1 MGFFKK
7 VFGSAVEEV
16 KKNLEDSKNEML
28 KNLEDKKNEML
39 KNLNEKK
46 DEALGNFGIKSSSA
60 FSSDDENV
68 RIKIGTLTDGVLVIK
83 EGFKIL
89 KEDSLEDY
97 KGLRKIVFPST
108 LNELEEGAIYNQD
121 RLEELDFSRVSL
133 LTKIPEDFIS
143 GKTRIRTFVVPE
155 GVRTLEDDFLG
166 STETIKEVYI
176 PSSVSSIG
184 CIANY
189 ARNSIDIYLYASG
202 LDLEDMHDNVKTLYV
217 LAQDYDDYAEQLQE
231 YDTDARIRIM
241 PDDKVSFYESVSSN
255 HQVGQSEENPSS
267 KGASQKTIAGHKTAS
282 TEEAKQAQMK
292 LWWVKDLE
300 LLYNGD
306 KYALKYTGEK
316 KKTTDYV
323 YDDVAMLNEFQA
335 RLAQK
340 QADGSILYGIACTC
354 GWSFL
359 LTNCEYTKVT
369 FLDGIGAVLAI
380 DEDGDEFAID
390 RWGKPYALE
399 VYREKVE
406 EDMNDN
412 E

>member
-7 VFGSAVEEV
+7 VFGNAVEEV
-16 KKNLEDSKNEML
+16 KKNLEDSKNEILM
-28 KNLEDKKNEML
+28 NLEDKKNEMF
-39 KNLNEKK
+39 KDLNAKK
-46 DEALGNFGIKSSSA
+46 DEVLGNLGIKSS
-60 FSSDDENV
+60 
-68 RIKIGTLTDGVLVIK
+68 K
-83 EGFKIL
+83 
-89 KEDSLEDY
+89 SLESSTPRRNNGDNT
-97 KGLRKIVFPST
+97 RKQATDPKPRATAMST
-108 LNELEEGAIYNQD
+108 NQD
-121 RLEELDFSRVSL
+121 
-133 LTKIPEDFIS
+133 S
-143 GKTRIRTFVVPE
+143 GK
-155 GVRTLEDDFLG
+155 
-166 STETIKEVYI
+166 
-176 PSSVSSIG
+176 
-184 CIANY
+184 
-189 ARNSIDIYLYASG
+189 
-202 LDLEDMHDNVKTLYV
+202 
-217 LAQDYDDYAEQLQE
+217 
-231 YDTDARIRIM
+231 
-241 PDDKVSFYESVSSN
+241 
-255 HQVGQSEENPSS
+255 
-267 KGASQKTIAGHKTAS
+267 
-282 TEEAKQAQMK
+282 K

-306 KYALKYTGEK
+306 KYALKYTGDK

-323 YDDVAMLNEFQA
+323 YDDVALLNEYQA

-380 DEDGDEFAID
+380 DEDGDEYAID

>member
-1 MGFFKK
+1 MGLFKTL
-7 VFGSAVEEV
+7 FGDAAEEL
-16 KKNLEDSKNEML
+16 KKSYEDA
-28 KNLEDKKNEML
+28 
-39 KNLNEKK
+39 KK
-46 DEALGNFGIKSSSA
+46 D
-60 FSSDDENV
+60 V
-68 RIKIGTLTDGVLVIK
+68 
-83 EGFKIL
+83 
-89 KEDSLEDY
+89 
-97 KGLRKIVFPST
+97 
-108 LNELEEGAIYNQD
+108 LNELGFKSSKSLESSTPRRNNGDNVGKQGTGSKQRATAMSTNQD
-121 RLEELDFSRVSL
+121 
-133 LTKIPEDFIS
+133 
-143 GKTRIRTFVVPE
+143 FV
-155 GVRTLEDDFLG
+155 
-166 STETIKEVYI
+166 K
-176 PSSVSSIG
+176 
-184 CIANY
+184 
-189 ARNSIDIYLYASG
+189 
-202 LDLEDMHDNVKTLYV
+202 
-217 LAQDYDDYAEQLQE
+217 
-231 YDTDARIRIM
+231 
-241 PDDKVSFYESVSSN
+241 
-255 HQVGQSEENPSS
+255 
-267 KGASQKTIAGHKTAS
+267 
-282 TEEAKQAQMK
+282 K

-306 KYALKYTGEK
+306 KYALKYTGDK

-323 YDDVAMLNEFQA
+323 YDDVALLNEYQA

>member
-46 DEALGNFGIKSSSA
+46 DNALGELGFKSSKPSKTSTPRRNNSNNA
-60 FSSDDENV
+60 RKQATS
-68 RIKIGTLTDGVLVIK
+68 
-83 EGFKIL
+83 L
-89 KEDSLEDY
+89 KKDTCV
-97 KGLRKIVFPST
+97 K
-108 LNELEEGAIYNQD
+108 ELEPP
-121 RLEELDFSRVSL
+121 
-133 LTKIPEDFIS
+133 K
-143 GKTRIRTFVVPE
+143 
-155 GVRTLEDDFLG
+155 
-166 STETIKEVYI
+166 
-176 PSSVSSIG
+176 
-184 CIANY
+184 
-189 ARNSIDIYLYASG
+189 
-202 LDLEDMHDNVKTLYV
+202 
-217 LAQDYDDYAEQLQE
+217 
-231 YDTDARIRIM
+231 
-241 PDDKVSFYESVSSN
+241 
-255 HQVGQSEENPSS
+255 
-267 KGASQKTIAGHKTAS
+267 
-282 TEEAKQAQMK
+282 K

-323 YDDVAMLNEFQA
+323 YDDVALLNEYQA

-340 QADGSILYGIACTC
+340 QADGSMLYGVACTC

-380 DEDGDEFAID
+380 DEDGDEYAID

>member
-1 MGFFKK
+1 MGLFKTL
-7 VFGSAVEEV
+7 FGDAAEEL
-16 KKNLEDSKNEML
+16 KKSYEDA
-28 KNLEDKKNEML
+28 
-39 KNLNEKK
+39 KK
-46 DEALGNFGIKSSSA
+46 D
-60 FSSDDENV
+60 V
-68 RIKIGTLTDGVLVIK
+68 
-83 EGFKIL
+83 
-89 KEDSLEDY
+89 
-97 KGLRKIVFPST
+97 
-108 LNELEEGAIYNQD
+108 
-121 RLEELDFSRVSL
+121 LEELGFKS
-133 LTKIPEDFIS
+133 
-143 GKTRIRTFVVPE
+143 
-155 GVRTLEDDFLG
+155 
-166 STETIKEVYI
+166 ST
-176 PSSVSSIG
+176 SSKSSTPR
-184 CIANY
+184 
-189 ARNSIDIYLYASG
+189 RNNG
-202 LDLEDMHDNVKTLYV
+202 DNVGKQGTGSKQR
-217 LAQDYDDYAEQLQE
+217 ATAMSTNQDFV
-231 YDTDARIRIM
+231 
-241 PDDKVSFYESVSSN
+241 K
-255 HQVGQSEENPSS
+255 
-267 KGASQKTIAGHKTAS
+267 
-282 TEEAKQAQMK
+282 K

-306 KYALKYTGEK
+306 KYALKYTGDK

-323 YDDVAMLNEFQA
+323 YDDVAMLNEYQA

>member
-1 MGFFKK
+1 M
-7 VFGSAVEEV
+7 
-16 KKNLEDSKNEML
+16 
-28 KNLEDKKNEML
+28 
-39 KNLNEKK
+39 
-46 DEALGNFGIKSSSA
+46 
-60 FSSDDENV
+60 
-68 RIKIGTLTDGVLVIK
+68 
-83 EGFKIL
+83 
-89 KEDSLEDY
+89 
-97 KGLRKIVFPST
+97 
-108 LNELEEGAIYNQD
+108 
-121 RLEELDFSRVSL
+121 
-133 LTKIPEDFIS
+133 PE
-143 GKTRIRTFVVPE
+143 
-155 GVRTLEDDFLG
+155 
-166 STETIKEVYI
+166 
-176 PSSVSSIG
+176 
-184 CIANY
+184 
-189 ARNSIDIYLYASG
+189 
-202 LDLEDMHDNVKTLYV
+202 
-217 LAQDYDDYAEQLQE
+217 
-231 YDTDARIRIM
+231 
-241 PDDKVSFYESVSSN
+241 DKVSFYKSVASN

-267 KGASQKTIAGHKTAS
+267 KGASQKTFVGHKTVS
-282 TEEAKQAQMK
+282 HEEAKQAQMK

-323 YDDVAMLNEFQA
+323 YDDVALLNEYQA

-340 QADGSILYGIACTC
+340 QADGSMLYGVACTC

-380 DEDGDEFAID
+380 DEDGDEYAID

>member
-1 MGFFKK
+1 MGLFKTL
-7 VFGSAVEEV
+7 FGDAAEEL
-16 KKNLEDSKNEML
+16 KKSYEDA
-28 KNLEDKKNEML
+28 
-39 KNLNEKK
+39 KK
-46 DEALGNFGIKSSSA
+46 D
-60 FSSDDENV
+60 V
-68 RIKIGTLTDGVLVIK
+68 
-83 EGFKIL
+83 
-89 KEDSLEDY
+89 
-97 KGLRKIVFPST
+97 
-108 LNELEEGAIYNQD
+108 LNELGFKSSKSLESSTSRRNNGDNVGKQATSPKQRATAMSTNQD
-121 RLEELDFSRVSL
+121 
-133 LTKIPEDFIS
+133 
-143 GKTRIRTFVVPE
+143 FV
-155 GVRTLEDDFLG
+155 
-166 STETIKEVYI
+166 K
-176 PSSVSSIG
+176 
-184 CIANY
+184 
-189 ARNSIDIYLYASG
+189 
-202 LDLEDMHDNVKTLYV
+202 
-217 LAQDYDDYAEQLQE
+217 
-231 YDTDARIRIM
+231 
-241 PDDKVSFYESVSSN
+241 
-255 HQVGQSEENPSS
+255 
-267 KGASQKTIAGHKTAS
+267 
-282 TEEAKQAQMK
+282 K

-306 KYALKYTGEK
+306 KYALKYTGDK

-323 YDDVAMLNEFQA
+323 YDDVAMLNKYQA

>member
-7 VFGSAVEEV
+7 VFGNAVEEV
-16 KKNLEDSKNEML
+16 KKNLEDSKNEILM
-28 KNLEDKKNEML
+28 NLEDKKNEMF
-39 KNLNEKK
+39 KDLNAKK
-46 DEALGNFGIKSSSA
+46 DEVLGNLGIKSS
-60 FSSDDENV
+60 
-68 RIKIGTLTDGVLVIK
+68 K
-83 EGFKIL
+83 
-89 KEDSLEDY
+89 SLESSTPRRNNGDNT
-97 KGLRKIVFPST
+97 RKQATDPKPRATAMST
-108 LNELEEGAIYNQD
+108 NQD
-121 RLEELDFSRVSL
+121 
-133 LTKIPEDFIS
+133 S
-143 GKTRIRTFVVPE
+143 GK
-155 GVRTLEDDFLG
+155 
-166 STETIKEVYI
+166 
-176 PSSVSSIG
+176 
-184 CIANY
+184 
-189 ARNSIDIYLYASG
+189 
-202 LDLEDMHDNVKTLYV
+202 
-217 LAQDYDDYAEQLQE
+217 
-231 YDTDARIRIM
+231 
-241 PDDKVSFYESVSSN
+241 
-255 HQVGQSEENPSS
+255 
-267 KGASQKTIAGHKTAS
+267 
-282 TEEAKQAQMK
+282 K

-323 YDDVAMLNEFQA
+323 YDDVALLNEYQA

-340 QADGSILYGIACTC
+340 QADGSMLYGVACTC

-380 DEDGDEFAID
+380 DEDGDEYAID

>member
-28 KNLEDKKNEML
+28 KSLEKAKNE
-39 KNLNEKK
+39 
-46 DEALGNFGIKSSSA
+46 A
-60 FSSDDENV
+60 
-68 RIKIGTLTDGVLVIK
+68 
-83 EGFKIL
+83 
-89 KEDSLEDY
+89 
-97 KGLRKIVFPST
+97 P
-108 LNELEEGAIYNQD
+108 
-121 RLEELDFSRVSL
+121 
-133 LTKIPEDFIS
+133 
-143 GKTRIRTFVVPE
+143 
-155 GVRTLEDDFLG
+155 
-166 STETIKEVYI
+166 
-176 PSSVSSIG
+176 
-184 CIANY
+184 
-189 ARNSIDIYLYASG
+189 
-202 LDLEDMHDNVKTLYV
+202 
-217 LAQDYDDYAEQLQE
+217 
-231 YDTDARIRIM
+231 
-241 PDDKVSFYESVSSN
+241 
-255 HQVGQSEENPSS
+255 S

-292 LWWVKDLE
+292 LWWVNDLE

-306 KYALKYTGEK
+306 KYALKYTGKK

-335 RLAQK
+335 RIAQK
-340 QADGSILYGIACTC
+340 QADGSMLYGVACTC

-406 EDMNDN
+406 EYMNDN